1 MRKCERYEGNGDLR
15 KDMSKWKERYAQY
28 ERKDM
33 PNEGSG
39 DLRKDMLKS
48 PSSLKLPLAALLL
61 PALGKLTPGTIMM
74 YNGSQW
80 ILMICFF
87 HFSVAPYW
95 CSTSAQ
101 RYPPT
106 QSFSLLLASFLLI
119 WFWMPT
125 FLPTCQDLEIC
136 CNCNPSLPYR
146 KPSPDDNCEQPDR
159 GGDGS
164 GGEGGRIII
173 LSYHLYY

>member
-1 MRKCERYEGNGDLR
+1 
-15 KDMSKWKERYAQY
+15 
-28 ERKDM
+28 M

-39 DLRKDMLKS
+39 DLRKDMLKP

-74 YNGSQW
+74 YMGSQW

-87 HFSVAPYW
+87 HFLAAPYW
-95 CSTSAQ
+95 RSTSAQ
-101 RYPPT
+101 RYSPT
-106 QSFSLLLASFLLI
+106 PILLTIDGIISSHLI
-119 WFWMPT
+119 LTTFWAM
-125 FLPTCQDLEIC
+125 PTCQDLEIS